1 VNLALMVIRLL
12 SLRLFMMMLL
22 VAKVRI
28 KSGKSTFFSFFIWIG
43 NK

>member
-1 VNLALMVIRLL
+1 LMVIRLL

-28 KSGKSTFFSFFIWIG
+28 KSGKINVFFLFYLDR
-43 NK
+43 